1 MESNKPLEAPPY
13 LKGFSWL
20 FIVYG
25 ALILASGIAVTWGS
39 FALTSAEVGISS
51 ISAFTI
57 GTSDIVAGALTLALG
72 VTALVAFRKQL
83 AATPA
88 KTLLIADIVA
98 SALALLCCNAVAD
111 QLPTS
116 LILNLL
122 LAIIWAVAFH
132 NNK

>member
-25 ALILASGIAVTWGS
+25 VLILASGIAVTWGS
-39 FALTSAEVGISS
+39 FALSSAEGNISS
-51 ISAFTI
+51 ISAFAI
-57 GTSDIVAGALTLALG
+57 GASDIVAGALTLALG
-72 VTALVAFRKQL
+72 ATALVALRKQL

-122 LAIIWAVAFH
+122 LAIIWAVAFRDC
-132 NNK
+132 K

>member
-39 FALTSAEVGISS
+39 FGLSSAEGNISS
-51 ISAFTI
+51 ISAFAI
-57 GTSDIVAGALTLALG
+57 GASGIIAGALTLALG
-72 VTALVAFRKQL
+72 TTALVALRKQL

-122 LAIIWAVAFH
+122 LAIIWAVAFRDC
-132 NNK
+132 K